1 MRKPIPLDLALYRT
15 GLACSL
21 YETILD
27 KASDECS
34 KQLLDLI
41 CIDCD
46 INSEV
51 NHSLS
56 AVLEANHG

>member
-27 KASDECS
+27 ISVSHRA
-34 KQLLDLI
+34 LM
-41 CIDCD
+41 
-46 INSEV
+46 
-51 NHSLS
+51 
-56 AVLEANHG
+56 AVRSMST